1 MFIILYSTHWA
12 LCIIAIKYGRSEYSS
27 IQHNCIR
34 SEYSSI
40 QHNCIDDE
48 EDIEV
53 NPVSKFPSDPLRC
66 VRVHWKTVGSHETG
80 CRREKDDKN

>member
-27 IQHNCIR
+27 IQHNCI
-34 SEYSSI
+34 
-40 QHNCIDDE
+40 DDE

-53 NPVSKFPSDPLRC
+53 KPVSKFPSNPLCC